1 MSVALIILPDFFTV
15 LCSLSLSA
23 FDVQIADVGFRHIFC
38 SANTAISRFALRR
51 IVNLL
56 LDISL
61 FSPLFMHRKAHTTTI
76 YTNITNTERS
86 GDNSIKLKI
95 GLSKAHQLR
104 ITEYQI

>member
-38 SANTAISRFALRR
+38 SANTAISRIALRR

-61 FSPLFMHRKAHTTTI
+61 FSPLLYAP
-76 YTNITNTERS
+76 
-86 GDNSIKLKI
+86 
-95 GLSKAHQLR
+95 
-104 ITEYQI
+104 